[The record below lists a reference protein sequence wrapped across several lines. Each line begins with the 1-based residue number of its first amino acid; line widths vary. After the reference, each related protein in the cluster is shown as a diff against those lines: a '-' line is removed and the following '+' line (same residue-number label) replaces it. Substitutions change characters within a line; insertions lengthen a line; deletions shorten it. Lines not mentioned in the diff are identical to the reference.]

1 MRQQI
6 LEVLISSSVL
16 ILALA
21 LLRILLR
28 GKISP
33 RLQFALWL
41 LVAVRLLVPVSLGQS
56 AASVMNYV
64 PQQQMSE
71 ILEDASIPAQVP
83 QQVTALPVEGRH
95 LQTKYCLR
103 KHPRRRRKR
112 RPLQRI
118 WQRKAPGSGPRRLRF
133 VTTSGALAQR
143 LRSSLCWGRTR
154 FWPLD

>member
-56 AASVMNYV
+56 PASVMNYV
-64 PQQQMSE
+64 PEQQMSE
-71 ILEDASIPAQVP
+71 ILEDASIPA
-83 QQVTALPVEGRH
+83 
-95 LQTKYCLR
+95 
-103 KHPRRRRKR
+103 
-112 RPLQRI
+112 
-118 WQRKAPGSGPRRLRF
+118 
-133 VTTSGALAQR
+133 
-143 LRSSLCWGRTR
+143 
-154 FWPLD
+154 